1 MTPDASVPVA
11 ITEITRRAL
20 IDEINLAKLNWAGR
34 LEEQAFLARLY
45 DLTSMPSRDP
55 RFSDAGGDIWQ
66 HRVNNYDWDDD
77 WIFYD
82 TRFDLMHGSDEQ
94 LLRFLCETVHPAV
107 RPDQSETDRYV
118 EIYNRHLR
126 ADGYQ
131 LHIVG
136 DISGRPIYGA
146 RSTTTGVAAVAQ
158 LRNATGPVD
167 AEYIARQITRMES
180 AVNREPDLAIGT
192 AKELLETVAKTIL
205 DERNIAYGRA
215 EDLPA
220 LLKKARNALKL
231 SADDIDDAARGADL
245 IRQLFGNLGS
255 IVQSLAELRN
265 HYGTGHGKSATSG
278 GLSARHAR
286 LAAGAA
292 ATLATFMLETHDA
305 RRR

>member
-1 MTPDASVPVA
+1 MA

-20 IDEINLAKLNWAGR
+20 IDEINLEQLNWAGR
-34 LEEQAFLARLY
+34 FEEQAFLERIY
-45 DLTSMPSRDP
+45 DLSSMPSRDP
-55 RFSDAGGDIWQ
+55 RFADAGGDIWQ
-66 HRVNNYDWDDD
+66 HRVNNQDWEGD
-77 WIFYD
+77 WVFYD
-82 TRFDLMHGSDEQ
+82 SRFGLTHGTDEQ
-94 LLRFLCETVHPAV
+94 LLKFLSETVHPAV
-107 RPDQSETDRYV
+107 QSSQDEVDRCV
-118 EIYNRHLR
+118 EVYDRHLR
-126 ADGYQ
+126 PDGYQ
-131 LHIVG
+131 LHIVS

-158 LRNATGPVD
+158 LKDASLELVNADYV
-167 AEYIARQITRMES
+167 ARQITRIET

-205 DERNIAYGRA
+205 DDRDVEYGRS

-220 LLKKARNALKL
+220 LLKKARSALQL
-231 SADDIDDAARGADL
+231 AGDDIDNAAKGADI
-245 IRQLFGNLGS
+245 IRQLFSNVGS

-292 ATLATFMLETHDA
+292 ATLATFMLETHEA
-305 RRR
+305 RPR